1 MRRLSVRT
9 SGHEEAV
16 DLTARLQEEVDREG
30 LREGALLV
38 HCPHT
43 TAGVLVNEGHD
54 PDVIRDIRMV
64 FRQVAPP
71 DLDYRHGEGNSPA
84 HLKTALTGCQV
95 LVPIE
100 GGRLALGTWQRVL
113 LMEWD
118 GPRHR
123 EVWLTFLAS
132 GEPVPSP

>member
-9 SGHEEAV
+9 TGTEEAV
-16 DLTARLQEEVDREG
+16 DLTARLQEEAARAG
-30 LREGALLV
+30 LREGAVLV

-54 PDVIRDIRMV
+54 PDVVRDIQMV
-64 FRQVAPP
+64 MRRLAPP
-71 DLDYRHGEGNSPA
+71 DLEYRHGEGNSPA
-84 HLKTALTGCQV
+84 HLKTLLGGCQV

-113 LMEWD
+113 LVEWD
-118 GPRHR
+118 GPRDR
-123 EVWLTFLAS
+123 EVWLTFLPGTS
-132 GEPVPSP
+132 IG